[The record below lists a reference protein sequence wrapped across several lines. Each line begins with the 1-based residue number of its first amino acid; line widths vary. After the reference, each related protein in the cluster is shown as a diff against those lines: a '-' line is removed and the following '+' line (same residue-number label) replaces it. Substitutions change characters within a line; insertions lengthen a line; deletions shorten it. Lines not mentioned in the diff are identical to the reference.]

1 MKRLMTIVCM
11 IGFLVLNLGGASG
24 SDVDDLRYPELNEF
38 TLPPIHKAEM
48 ENGVRLRVV
57 RTDKLPLVDIRVL
70 VDGGS
75 VHDPLEKVG
84 LASMTA
90 GLMRIGG
97 TEKWTGDE
105 LDLFLDR
112 LGINLDVQAADD
124 YFVVTVSCLH
134 KDLDT
139 AVSALAQVLRSPRFA
154 KDKVDEMR
162 TRLSSSIAR
171 RNDEPNG
178 IADREFSRVIYGKDS
193 PFAAV
198 LEYAHLAAIKH
209 ADLQACYQRFFAP
222 GNMLVGVAGP
232 VDLAEVKTV
241 FQRHFG
247 DWSHKADVPAYPEVK
262 PNPAEARVFLV
273 EKSDLNQSTIHI
285 GHLGT
290 LRDLNVEPAQKVFN
304 AIFSQGM
311 SSRLFSRVRTKMGLT
326 YGVGGG
332 IETEERHPGKTAFFT
347 FTKSGST
354 IKAIR
359 AILEEVKKIRAEE
372 VTAEELSEAKD
383 YFINSFVFQFSSPAQ
398 ILNRELSREFYGL
411 PEGYLQRMMDQIK
424 NVTPADVLAVAKE
437 FLHPDQFRILIVGK
451 EADMDGNLSELGE
464 VKKVDITIPPPP
476 MEETIPEATPE
487 SLARGAAVIK
497 QAFGTVY
504 KGYRD
509 LKTLRT
515 VADMKM
521 SVPQGTFDVTL
532 ETVTRFP
539 DQRYTAM
546 TIMGMKME
554 TVINKDKGII
564 RRMGQSQSLPQEQ
577 VEAGRFG
584 SMYHM
589 ANHADEYHFQY
600 LKPVTVD
607 GAPYDVVYVTPV
619 DGKDRWRKL
628 YFNRNNGRLEIEEQV
643 SQMPGSA
650 GVAREIN
657 SDFREV
663 SGIPFAFKS
672 VSKIKDKTVA
682 EVTVKKVEVN
692 SAVDESLFSLE

>member
-1 MKRLMTIVCM
+1 MKRLIMIACM
-11 IGFLVLNLGGASG
+11 AGMIALNLAAASG
-24 SDVDDLRYPELNEF
+24 PDINKLNYPELNQINI
-38 TLPPIHKAEM
+38 PPIHKAEL
-48 ENGVRLRVV
+48 ENGLRLRVV
-57 RTDKLPLVDIRVL
+57 RTDKLPLVDIRIL
-70 VDGGS
+70 VAGGS
-75 VHDPLEKVG
+75 VYDPAEKVG

-97 TEKWTGDE
+97 TKKWTGDE
-105 LDLFLDR
+105 LDLYLDR
-112 LGINLDVQAADD
+112 LGINLDVQAAGD
-124 YFVVTVSCLH
+124 YFSVTVSCLR

-154 KDKVDEMR
+154 KDKIEEMS

-178 IADREFSRVIYGKDS
+178 IASREFDRVIYGKDS
-193 PFAAV
+193 PFAPV
-198 LEYAHLAAIKH
+198 LEYAHLAAIKR
-209 ADLQACYQRFFAP
+209 ADLEACHQRFFAP
-222 GNMLVGVAGP
+222 ANMLAGVAGP
-232 VDLAEVKTV
+232 VDTEEVQAV

-247 DWSHKADVPAYPEVK
+247 DWTHKAEVPAYPEAK
-262 PNPAEARVFLV
+262 PNPTKARVFLV

-290 LRDLNVEPAQKVFN
+290 LRDLEAEPAQKVFN

-332 IETEERHPGKTAFFT
+332 IETGERHPGKTAFFT
-347 FTKSGST
+347 FTKSEST

-359 AILEEVKKIRAEE
+359 AILEEVEKVRAEE
-372 VTAEELSEAKD
+372 VTSGELKEAKD
-383 YFINSFVFQFSSPAQ
+383 YFINSFVFQFSSPAR

-411 PEGYLQRMMDQIK
+411 PEGYLQRMMDAIK
-424 NVTPADVLAVAKE
+424 QVTAADVLAVAKE
-437 FLHPDQFRILIVGK
+437 FVHPDRFRILIVGK
-451 EADMDGNLSELGE
+451 EAEMDGKLSELGD

-497 QAFGTVY
+497 QAFDTVY
-504 KGYRD
+504 KGYRS

-554 TVINKDKGII
+554 TVINKDKGVV
-564 RRMGQSQSLPQEQ
+564 RRMGQTQPLPQEQ

-589 ANHADEYHFQY
+589 ANHADAYNFQY
-600 LKPVTVD
+600 LEPATVE
-607 GAPYDVVYVTPV
+607 GTTYNVVYVTPV

-628 YFNRNNGRLEIEEQV
+628 YFNQQNGRLEIEEQV

-672 VSKIKDKTVA
+672 VSKVKDKTVA

-692 SAVDESLFSLE
+692 DAVDESLFNLE